1 MEYKYKKAVL
11 FLIFVISAAIL
22 FNIPVCA
29 GTQESLPLDKN
40 GDLVITADE
49 LAPEIL
55 SYLTEKY
62 LNENE
67 SAVYD
72 QDLADAAYIYAN
84 WDGKPKTVHDSK
96 DQEVILYRPLRNI
109 AVMNSE
115 TLETMRSLG
124 LDEDIVSGVGKYTL
138 ADEVFFPEYLDKEN
152 IGSVWSPDYEKI
164 ISLSPDALFIYADF
178 MEETADE
185 IQEKIQSMDPSIKV
199 FRFDMYYPSTYINET
214 KLLATVIDK
223 EDEDKKLA
231 DFYDEQL
238 DIISSAYEG
247 IPKNERTQIYFESW
261 DDYKSA
267 ANGSGYNEKINIA
280 GGVSIFED
288 ATPEYP
294 IVSPEEILVKNPD
307 VIVKLIGSGELA
319 FGGYEDNDTSNAQ
332 EVYTTI
338 TTRAGWQSLDAVKDG
353 HVYILS
359 NDIFGGPEYIL
370 GTLYLA
376 KWLYPEELWDI
387 NPEDVHQKYI
397 SEFQHLDFDVEDNGV
412 FVWTGNSG

>member
-1 MEYKYKKAVL
+1 MEYKCNKAPL
-11 FLIFVISAAIL
+11 FLILMISTTIL
-22 FNIPVCA
+22 FTVPVCA
-29 GTQESLPLDKN
+29 GAQETLPLDKN
-40 GDLVITADE
+40 GDLEITADE

-67 SAVYD
+67 SAAYD

-84 WDGKPKTVHDSK
+84 WNGKSKTVYDSK
-96 DQEVILYRPLRNI
+96 GQAVILYRPLRNI
-109 AVMNSE
+109 AVINSE

-124 LDEDIVSGVGKYTL
+124 LDEDLVSGVGKYTL

-214 KLLATVIDK
+214 KLLAAVIDK
-223 EDEDKKLA
+223 EDEGEKLA

-238 DIISSAYEG
+238 NIIGSAYEG
-247 IPKNERTQIYFESW
+247 IPKDERTQIYFESW

-319 FGGYEDNDTSNAQ
+319 FGGYEDNDTAKAQ

-338 TTRAGWQSLDAVKDG
+338 TSRAGWQNLDAVKDS

-359 NDIFGGPEYIL
+359 NDIFGGPEYVL

-376 KWLYPEELWDI
+376 KWLYPEELEDL
-387 NPEDVHQKYI
+387 NPADVHQKYI
-397 SEFQHLDFDVEDNGV
+397 SEFQHLNFDVEDNGV
-412 FVWTGNSG
+412 FAWT